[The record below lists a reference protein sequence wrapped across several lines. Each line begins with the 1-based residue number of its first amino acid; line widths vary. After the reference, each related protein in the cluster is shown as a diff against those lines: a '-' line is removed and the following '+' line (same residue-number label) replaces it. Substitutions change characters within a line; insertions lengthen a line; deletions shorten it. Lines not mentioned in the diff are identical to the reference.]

1 MDFVAIDVE
10 TANADLASICAVGI
24 VGFDTGRASSC
35 WHSVIDPEDE
45 FAPISTWIHGIDA
58 ARVKGAPKFSQVFD
72 HLSSLLANQIVVSHT
87 AFDRVSIA
95 RASAKYGIP
104 IVDWQWLDT
113 ACVARRAWK
122 QFSRSGYGLANLAE
136 WCGISFEHHRA
147 DEDARAAGEVLLRA
161 VSDTGI
167 SVSDWLGR
175 VRQPIGSSIRKP
187 SASITREGNAEGPLS
202 GEVVAFTGALSIP
215 RREAADL
222 AATAGCNVVASPT
235 KKTTLLVV
243 GDQDVR
249 KLAGHEKSSK
259 HRKAEALI
267 EKGQQL
273 RILRESDFVRMVQID

>member
-10 TANADLASICAVGI
+10 TANADLASICEVGV
-24 VGFDTGRASSC
+24 VGFDAGQVSSC
-35 WHSVIDPEDE
+35 WQSVIDPEDE
-45 FAPISTWIHGIDA
+45 FAPVNTWIHGIDD
-58 ARVKGAPKFSQVFD
+58 ARVRGAPTFSQIFD
-72 HLSSLLANQIVVSHT
+72 HMGSLLADQIVVSHT
-87 AFDRVSIA
+87 AFDRVSIE
-95 RASAKYGIP
+95 RASTKYGLP
-104 IVDWQWLDT
+104 IVDRRWLDT

-122 QFSRSGYGLANLAE
+122 QFSRFGYGLADLAE
-136 WCGISFEHHRA
+136 WCGIQFEHHRA

-167 SVSDWLGR
+167 SVSDWLDR
-175 VRQPIGSSIRKP
+175 VRQPIDPSIRKS
-187 SASITREGNAEGPLS
+187 SAITREGDAEGSLS

-215 RREAADL
+215 RKEAADL
-222 AATAGCNVVASPT
+222 AAAAGCDVAASPT
-235 KKTTLLVV
+235 KRTTLLVV